1 MRLILGIF
9 LTVSLG
15 FEVQAIQ
22 VNDLYEARVVVIDQS
37 AEARK
42 QGAQAGLLEVLYK
55 VSGFPVPA
63 DNPVINSA
71 LEIADQYL
79 YQFSFAR
86 VDEKQWNENIPPG
99 SSYLKMKFEGRS
111 IQRIIKQAQ
120 LTRWGAN
127 RPTVMI
133 WVTVDDGSRQ
143 ILSDASDH
151 KAVGLLEEASKKRG
165 VPLVFP
171 VYDLEDSFKL
181 PTEQLWGLF
190 KESIIKASERYAAE
204 SILAGRVYRLD
215 KSRWGGNF
223 RFYFKQQEFEYEF
236 ESTSL
241 EGLLLSGVSAAGS
254 VLADTFALKPSVV
267 KKGSLVISVKNINK
281 LEDYGNLLSYLQK
294 LAVTKDVAI
303 IKVSDKEVQLELSL
317 NGTLDQFKQSLSLN
331 NKLLEIAVPKPVP
344 TSVFSLTAPTFDD
357 SITYFT
363 WRP

>member
-1 MRLILGIF
+1 MRFILGLF
-9 LTVSLG
+9 LTVLLG
-15 FEVQAIQ
+15 FQVQAIQ
-22 VNDLYEARVVVIDQS
+22 VNDLYDARVVVVDQS
-37 AEARK
+37 SEARK
-42 QGAQAGLLEVLYK
+42 QGAKAGLMEVLYK
-55 VSGFPVPA
+55 VSGFPVPT

-71 LEIADQYL
+71 LDIADQYL

-99 SSYLKMKFEGRS
+99 SSYLKMKFEGKS

-120 LTRWGAN
+120 LTRWGAD

-151 KAVGLLEEASKKRG
+151 DAVSLLVEASKKRG

-181 PTEQLWGLF
+181 PTEHLWGLF
-190 KESIIKASERYAAE
+190 KDSIIKASERYATE

-215 KSRWGGNF
+215 ESRWGGNF

-241 EGLLLSGVSAAGS
+241 EGLLLSSVSEAGS
-254 VLADTFALKPSVV
+254 ILADTFALKPSVV
-267 KKGSLVISVKNINK
+267 KKDSLVISVKNINK
-281 LEDYGNLLSYLQK
+281 LEDYGNLLTYLQR
-294 LAVTKDVAI
+294 LAVTKDVSI
-303 IKVSDKEVQLELSL
+303 IKVNDKEVQLELSL
-317 NGTLDQFKQSLSLN
+317 NGTLIQFKQSLSLN
-331 NKLLEIAVPKPVP
+331 NKLLEIEVSKLVEK
-344 TSVFSLTAPTFDD
+344 SVFSLTDTTPDE